1 MEPWH
6 QILVAVYDEGLMLH
20 IDGKGYFYRQ
30 TVDQQLNMAKELI
43 ERSRK
48 NPGKD
53 DLADYRGA

>member
-6 QILVAVYDEGLMLH
+6 QILVAVYDEGLMLS
-20 IDGKGYFYRQ
+20 IDGKSYFYRQ
-30 TVDQQLNMAKELI
+30 TVDQQLTMAKELI

-53 DLADYRGA
+53 DVTDYRGA